1 MMCTIG
7 YIVRPTAGLTGQR
20 TGKSQEHPVMQ
31 SGLNPSRFSLCQ
43 KGERLLEQLP
53 DRAENLKGVSY
64 DVYVEGKGWVQAE
77 NGAEA
82 GTTGEGKRMEA
93 LRMYVG
99 DGTYTGSIQYQ
110 TYVQTYGWRNL
121 ASAGNVSGAE
131 NSGKR
136 MEALKINLTGELGKT
151 L

>member
-1 MMCTIG
+1 MKKG
-7 YIVRPTAGLTGQR
+7 GAAPGATAR
-20 TGKSQEHPVMQ
+20 
-31 SGLNPSRFSLCQ
+31 PSR
-43 KGERLLEQLP
+43 E
-53 DRAENLKGVSY
+53 LKGVSY

-121 ASAGNVSGAE
+121 ATAGNVSGAE

-136 MEALKINLTGELGKT
+136 MEALKINLTGELAKHYECIAGACTDHWLVGLGEKWGSRRNLWT
-151 L
+151 EQAY